1 MERRNSA
8 RNAESDRYMKQL
20 KKGFPADFLWGGAIA
35 ANQAEGAF
43 LEGGRGWSVADI
55 LKVQDKGDLKK
66 KSNKE
71 TSMKDIE
78 AALQDTKGYYPKRY
92 GIDFY
97 HTYKEDLK
105 LLAGTGMN
113 SFRTSISW
121 SRIFPNGDETTPNK
135 EGLRF
140 YDNLIDE
147 IIKNGMEPLIT
158 LSHYE
163 MPLHLATAYNGWN
176 HRKTIDFFVKYADT
190 VMRRY
195 KDKVKYWIVVNQINL
210 IHHES
215 FNHLGIPSDRVSN
228 LMEAKYQGIHNE
240 CTASAIV
247 TKIGHEINPDFQI
260 GMMVYDG
267 LSEPLTCKPEDVFAN
282 MQRNQREYFFS
293 DLLLRGEY
301 PGYMLRY
308 FQEHDIR
315 LDIREEDERML
326 KENPADFLAISYYY
340 TCASSSESNSCADV
354 NDDGAVSNPYIEASE
369 WGWGID
375 PLGLRTVLN
384 YYYDRYQKPIII
396 AENGFGTFDEISS
409 DGCIHDERRIA
420 YLREHIRNMKEAIMD
435 GVEVIGYYPWGPID
449 IISCSSSEMSKR
461 YGFIYVDQDDYGN
474 GTKRRLKKDSYDWYR
489 SVIDSNG
496 ENL

>member
-1 MERRNSA
+1 
-8 RNAESDRYMKQL
+8 
-20 KKGFPADFLWGGAIA
+20 
-35 ANQAEGAF
+35 
-43 LEGGRGWSVADI
+43 
-55 LKVQDKGDLKK
+55 
-66 KSNKE
+66 
-71 TSMKDIE
+71 
-78 AALQDTKGYYPKRY
+78 
-92 GIDFY
+92 
-97 HTYKEDLK
+97 
-105 LLAGTGMN
+105 
-113 SFRTSISW
+113 
-121 SRIFPNGDETTPNK
+121 
-135 EGLRF
+135 
-140 YDNLIDE
+140 
-147 IIKNGMEPLIT
+147 MEPLIT

-474 GTKRRLKKDSYDWYR
+474 GTKRRLKKSTGQKAKKKVVPVAVR
-489 SVIDSNG
+489 EVKVGQANAQNAPVVSQPKQQAAEVSSSTSVTTKSEIQKTTAGTVAPSLVSTQKYHVIIASVGTEKDAEAMAKQLIEKGYPHAKAIVGDGKMRVSIESCGTETEAYQALNRVRQN
-496 ENL
+496 ETYKNAWVLKK